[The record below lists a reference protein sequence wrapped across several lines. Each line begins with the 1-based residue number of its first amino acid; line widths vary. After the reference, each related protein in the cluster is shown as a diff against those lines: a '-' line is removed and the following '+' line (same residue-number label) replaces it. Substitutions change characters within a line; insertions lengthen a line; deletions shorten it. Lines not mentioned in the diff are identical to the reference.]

1 MQKNAAFAAFFC
13 NSMIVDQPIIILTAL
28 PDKAS
33 ADILA
38 DGLVRERLAACV
50 NIFPQIESIYF
61 WEGKLVR
68 DNEVKLFIKT
78 TSRVAD
84 AARSLIKAKHPYSVP
99 EITTIGEKGDVAMQD
114 DYWRWLTDYIRK

>member
-1 MQKNAAFAAFFC
+1 
-13 NSMIVDQPIIILTAL
+13 MIVDQPIIILTAL